1 MPPLPKAPPGRI
13 FTYETLPEKG
23 IDYSRNHIRRL
34 IKDGKFPKPF
44 YPSERV
50 PAWTERTLDQW
61 ISDCEAEHASGDD
74 ELQGTRQEA
83 ARAAARAR
91 HAAAKPSAG
100 HRNRRDEEEFAT

>member
-61 ISDCEAEHASGDD
+61 ISDCEAEHASGAND
-74 ELQGTRQEA
+74 ELQGTRREA

-100 HRNRRDEEEFAT
+100 HGN

>member
-61 ISDCEAEHASGDD
+61 ISDCEAEHASGAND
-74 ELQGTRQEA
+74 ELAGHTPRSGTSGCT
-83 ARAAARAR
+83 RAAC
-91 HAAAKPSAG
+91 
-100 HRNRRDEEEFAT
+100 RRKTKRRSR